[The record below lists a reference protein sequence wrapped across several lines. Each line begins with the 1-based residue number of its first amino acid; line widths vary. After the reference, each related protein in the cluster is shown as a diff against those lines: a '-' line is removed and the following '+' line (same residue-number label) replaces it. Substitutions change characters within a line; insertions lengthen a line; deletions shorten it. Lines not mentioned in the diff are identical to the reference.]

1 MSSNTPLRRTRGDL
15 IATAVIAA
23 VCVLLLLIA
32 YFTAPIRQDELAPAA
47 EEFPDAGILA
57 NVPNGLTESHT
68 LPDASPSPRPLVVNG
83 LVITYADN
91 TITATNPAGEP
102 EWTYKRG
109 PELCGMASAWGN
121 VVAVYRT
128 KIGCGDVVSIKA
140 ATGQY
145 VDTRSAISPE
155 HVAVIASNDRVG
167 TVGNAGISR
176 AELWRSD
183 LVRTVE
189 YGEVEARQE
198 PETQPNPG
206 CTLTSALTRTELLAI
221 TERCEDGAW
230 LRFQKTT
237 PEDSRKPEMHD
248 GSVAIPEGAYLVG
261 ISQDAAAIHDPA
273 TSKVTSYDK
282 DGAELA
288 SASVPESNLLADSAI
303 GVADVQTAD
312 LPHHM
317 SYFDGNNLLLLDPAT
332 LAVTTIY
339 QGALGTGAAIGGRL
353 LYASSD
359 GIAVADWDS
368 ETVEKVIPVDRGG
381 FTGQVAVAS
390 AGPTIVEK
398 RGADVVVLD
407 AS

>member
-91 TITATNPAGEP
+91 TITATNPAGET

-155 HVAVIASNDRVG
+155 QVAVIASNDRVG

-189 YGEVEARQE
+189 YGELEARQE

-288 SASVPESNLLADSAI
+288 STSVPESNLLADSAI

>member
-1 MSSNTPLRRTRGDL
+1 MSSTTPLRRTRGDL

-57 NVPNGLTESHT
+57 NVPNGLTESHA

-91 TITATNPAGEP
+91 TITATNPAGET

-155 HVAVIASNDRVG
+155 QVAVIASNDRVG

-189 YGEVEARQE
+189 YGELEARQE

-288 SASVPESNLLADSAI
+288 STSVPESNLLADSAI

-390 AGPTIVEK
+390 AGPTVVEK

>member
-57 NVPNGLTESHT
+57 NVPNGLTESHA

-155 HVAVIASNDRVG
+155 QVAVIASNDRVG

-189 YGEVEARQE
+189 YGELEARQE

-288 SASVPESNLLADSAI
+288 STSVPESNLLADSAI

>member
-1 MSSNTPLRRTRGDL
+1 MSSTTPLRRTRGDL

-57 NVPNGLTESHT
+57 NVPNGLAESFT
-68 LPDASPSPRPLVVNG
+68 LPDASPSPKPLVVNG
-83 LVITYADN
+83 LVVTYADN
-91 TITATNPAGEP
+91 TITATSPEGET

-109 PELCGMASAWGN
+109 PELCGMSNAWGN
-121 VVAVYRT
+121 IVAVYRT

-140 ATGQY
+140 STGQY

-155 HVAVIASNDRVG
+155 QVAVIASNDRVG
-167 TVGNAGISR
+167 TVGNNGISR
-176 AELWRSD
+176 VELWRSD
-183 LVRTVE
+183 MVRTVE
-189 YGEVEARQE
+189 YGELEAPQE

-206 CTLTSALTRTELLAI
+206 CTLTSALTRTELLAV
-221 TERCEDGAW
+221 TERCEDGTW

-237 PEDSRKPEMHD
+237 PEDSRKPEMHE
-248 GSVAIPEGAYLVG
+248 SVSIPEGAYLVA
-261 ISQDAAAIHDPA
+261 ISQDAAAVHDPA

-288 SASVPESNLLADSAI
+288 SASVPESNLLADSPI

-332 LAVTTIY
+332 LAVSTVY
-339 QGALGTGAAIGGRL
+339 QGALGTGVAIGGRL
-353 LYASSD
+353 LYPSSD
-359 GIAVADWDS
+359 GIAVADWDN
-368 ETVEKVIPVDRGG
+368 EKVENVIPVDRGG
-381 FTGQVAVAS
+381 FTGPVAVAS

>member
-1 MSSNTPLRRTRGDL
+1 M
-15 IATAVIAA
+15 
-23 VCVLLLLIA
+23 
-32 YFTAPIRQDELAPAA
+32 
-47 EEFPDAGILA
+47 
-57 NVPNGLTESHT
+57 
-68 LPDASPSPRPLVVNG
+68 
-83 LVITYADN
+83 
-91 TITATNPAGEP
+91 
-102 EWTYKRG
+102 
-109 PELCGMASAWGN
+109 
-121 VVAVYRT
+121 
-128 KIGCGDVVSIKA
+128 
-140 ATGQY
+140 
-145 VDTRSAISPE
+145 
-155 HVAVIASNDRVG
+155 
-167 TVGNAGISR
+167 
-176 AELWRSD
+176 
-183 LVRTVE
+183 
-189 YGEVEARQE
+189 
-198 PETQPNPG
+198 
-206 CTLTSALTRTELLAI
+206 
-221 TERCEDGAW
+221 
-230 LRFQKTT
+230 
-237 PEDSRKPEMHD
+237 
-248 GSVAIPEGAYLVG
+248 G

-273 TSKVTSYDK
+273 TSKVTSYDQ

-288 SASVPESNLLADSAI
+288 SASVPESNLLADSPI

>member
-167 TVGNAGISR
+167 SVGNAGISR

-189 YGEVEARQE
+189 YGELEARQE

-282 DGAELA
+282 DGVELA